1 MSYFDHFAQS
11 RGTVLGNRL
20 SRRAVSRQF
29 AHIQRLLPSADSAIL
44 EIGSGQGDLAD
55 LFHQAGYHDYTV
67 VEPNALMR
75 DALAQRGFK
84 TKNYLIPRLDE
95 VNCSYDALVL
105 FDVFEHLNDTSAA
118 MTFIAEAA
126 RVLRPAGLL
135 CILSPDYLHWQADF
149 FNCDFSHSNV
159 TSVRRMLQLF
169 HNQRL
174 RVLEYAYFS
183 SFLEGLPATV
193 LSYAGRAGL
202 MFANSNGMD
211 RRLYKLKLSCLRR
224 FLIIGRKD
232 HERADDLGEPA
243 DAVRT

>member
-11 RGTVLGNRL
+11 RGTVLGNWL
-20 SRRAVSRQF
+20 ARRAMSRQF
-29 AHIQRLLPSADSAIL
+29 AHIQRLLPSGDSAIL
-44 EIGSGQGDLAD
+44 EIGPGHGDLAD
-55 LFHQAGYHDYTV
+55 LFQRAGYHDYTV

-95 VNCSYDALVL
+95 VNCSYDAVVL
-105 FDVFEHLNDTSAA
+105 FDVFEHLSDTSAA

-135 CILSPDYLHWQADF
+135 CILSPDYLHWRADF
-149 FNCDFSHSNV
+149 FDTDFSHSNV
-159 TSVRRMLQLF
+159 TSVRRTMQLF

-174 RVLEYAYFS
+174 RTLEYAYFS
-183 SFLEGLPATV
+183 SVFEGLPATV
-193 LSYAGRAGL
+193 LSYAGRVGL

-211 RRLYKLKLSCLRR
+211 RKLYKLKLSCLRR

-232 HERADDLGEPA
+232 LEAAGDLAPRRES
-243 DAVRT
+243 

>member
-11 RGTVLGNRL
+11 HGTVPGNWL
-20 SRRAVSRQF
+20 ARRAMSRQF
-29 AHIQRLLPSADSAIL
+29 AHIRRRLPSRDSAIL
-44 EIGSGQGDLAD
+44 EIGPGHGDLAD

-75 DALAQRGFK
+75 DAMAQRSFK

-95 VNCSYDALVL
+95 ADGSYDAVVL
-105 FDVFEHLNDTSAA
+105 FDVFEHLTDTAAA

-149 FNCDFSHSNV
+149 FDCDFSHSNV
-159 TSVRRMLQLF
+159 TSVRRTQQLF

-174 RVLEYAYFS
+174 RTLEYAYFS
-183 SFLEGLPATV
+183 SGFEGLPATV
-193 LSYAGRAGL
+193 LSYAGRVAL
-202 MFANSNGMD
+202 MFASSNGMD
-211 RRLYKLKLSCLRR
+211 GKLYKLKLGCLRR

-232 HERADDLGEPA
+232 LESAGDLAPGGEG
-243 DAVRT
+243 

>member
-29 AHIQRLLPSADSAIL
+29 AHIQRLLPSTDSAIL

-55 LFHQAGYHDYTV
+55 LFYQAGYHDYTV

-135 CILSPDYLHWQADF
+135 CILSPDYLHWRADF

-159 TSVRRMLQLF
+159 TSVRRTLQLF

-174 RVLEYAYFS
+174 KMLEYAYFS

-232 HERADDLGEPA
+232 HERADDLGEPT
-243 DAVRT
+243 DAMRT